1 MKKDNTE
8 IVSSN
13 QANLLDDLQAL
24 LKKQIASAHNGCI
37 SDVESMGRQ
46 ADVLVRKIA
55 QMGFLNQPD
64 FEARR
69 KRIQKLYNDLC
80 LAITAQKDQT
90 EQSLNR
96 IRRGRKTIA
105 TYRKNIAL

>member
-8 IVSSN
+8 IVSFD
-13 QANLLDDLQAL
+13 QANLLDDLQEL
-24 LKKQIASAHNGCI
+24 LKRQIASARNGCI
-37 SDVESMGRQ
+37 SDVESMCRQ

-64 FEARR
+64 FEVRR
-69 KRIQKLYNDLC
+69 KQLQKLYNDLC

-90 EQSLNR
+90 EQSLTHV
-96 IRRGRKTIA
+96 RRGKKAIA
-105 TYRKNIAL
+105 TYRNNI

>member
-8 IVSSN
+8 IVSSD
-13 QANLLDDLQAL
+13 QANLLDDLQEL
-24 LKKQIASAHNGCI
+24 LKKQIASARNGCI
-37 SDVESMGRQ
+37 GSVESMSRQ

-80 LAITAQKDQT
+80 LAITAEKDQT
-90 EQSLNR
+90 EQSLSR
-96 IRRGRKTIA
+96 IRKGKKTVA
-105 TYRKNIAL
+105 TYRNNI